1 MVYAFSRDGAVPLS
15 RFWHKV
21 NGREVPLNAV
31 WLSALVAF
39 IFALPVRWHPFLL
52 HDLSISLCAWWP
64 PLPWFMSQKDRRNVC
79 MPNCWFLQKSECSW
93 GAGPGFAVIGEFGGI
108 SSHGI
113 NSHNWFVHFVC
124 TANILPH
131 HNSKEDIRTRA
142 FQFREVQPFHW
153 MGRSR
158 MGGGHHCPLLLTCCL
173 SGKQIIIELHPCCS
187 WGSLCAGSALL
198 GTECPAVVQ
207 RATSQ
212 SGWIS
217 SWPKT
222 STIVAPFPWPNV
234 HGRIFCVF
242 QNHSIGQLG
251 DWFILQEQGYY
262 PGMLPYRM
270 NIGKTLSW

>member
-21 NGREVPLNAV
+21 NGQEVPLNAV

-79 MPNCWFLQKSECSW
+79 MPNCWFLQMSECSW
-93 GAGPGFAVIGEFGGI
+93 GAGPGFAVVGEFGGI

-153 MGRSR
+153 MGCSR

-222 STIVAPFPWPNV
+222 STIVVPFPWPNV

-251 DWFILQEQGYY
+251 VWFILQEQG
-262 PGMLPYRM
+262 
-270 NIGKTLSW
+270 